1 MKYKLYRVLLTMLG
15 FAACA
20 PQPNP
25 GTTDSTDNPPDTP
38 VENLSGMYGP
48 PMAEYGVPHVNLVI
62 NGAVSDPDGNPI
74 PGIKVSTWNWLSG
87 QVSKKTDAEGK
98 VEMNTGLESW
108 DLEQL
113 YIAFQDIDGP
123 ENGGTF
129 AADTLHFK
137 DLEVKQIGEAEG
149 GWLDGT
155 YQVDFDHQLKPA
167 EDSE

>member
-62 NGAVSDPDGNPI
+62 NGAVSDPDGTETVRTSQF
-74 PGIKVSTWNWLSG
+74 GDRSRVRQCAVL
-87 QVSKKTDAEGK
+87 
-98 VEMNTGLESW
+98 
-108 DLEQL
+108 
-113 YIAFQDIDGP
+113 
-123 ENGGTF
+123 
-129 AADTLHFK
+129 AALNC
-137 DLEVKQIGEAEG
+137 LRRRMSIG
-149 GWLDGT
+149 
-155 YQVDFDHQLKPA
+155 
-167 EDSE
+167 